1 MKISIVTISYNQAP
15 FLARALNSVAEQ
27 DHPDIEYIVVD
38 PGSTDGSREII
49 RQYADR
55 IAVLIDEPDEGPA
68 DGLKK
73 GFARVTGDVC
83 GYINADDALLP
94 GALARVAAEFAAR
107 PEVDVI
113 SGHGYVVDGTGRV
126 LARRRSDRFHPWL
139 YAYGGVMLMQQSS
152 FFRRQAYERVG
163 GFNTA
168 NRTCWDAELFVDM
181 ACAGSRFQ
189 VIDEYWSLFTL
200 HEDSISGSGRLT
212 EKYLAD
218 LRPLQARLLGHA
230 PGPFEPACRLAAR
243 LAKWARDPAGLATR
257 VHDHLLRPPRPDLPD
272 LEPAGRQP

>member
-139 YAYGGVMLMQQSS
+139 YAYGGVLLMQQSS

-230 PGPFEPACRLAAR
+230 PGP
-243 LAKWARDPAGLATR
+243 
-257 VHDHLLRPPRPDLPD
+257 
-272 LEPAGRQP
+272 